1 MQKFN
6 QKQLRALEDGV
17 MIMNHFDSE
26 VRLAVSGIYDRL
38 IKKHWAFTSMPG
50 VSKTTKII
58 GILSK
63 SGINYHMITGKKSMR
78 DFLYQLCFLVDQYKP
93 SKDNPLIIFIDDCE
107 FLFADNENMNV
118 FKVMIGTQRTATWSN
133 NAALEGVRKLPK
145 PMQDSIMKYRLK
157 SSEGFEF
164 STNNVHFI
172 IASNIKFPTEDEA
185 ARKQAIS
192 PGPAA
197 EKLVS
202 KAAIGDRMNTYHID
216 FNSWEEQWGF
226 VANEILVN
234 PNFAN
239 GEFQFSLE
247 EREQMVKFTW
257 DNFHQLKSKSFRC
270 YEGLAQDMLR
280 YPDTYLDKWNS
291 SAHLDIS
298 YHKHKK

>member
-1 MQKFN
+1 MQKFKRE
-6 QKQLRALEDGV
+6 QIRGLEDGAI
-17 MIMNHFDSE
+17 IMNHFDSE
-26 VRLAVSGIYDRL
+26 VRLAVSGVYDRL

-58 GILSK
+58 TILDK
-63 SGINYHMITGKKSMR
+63 SGLNYHMITGKKSMR
-78 DFLYQLCFLVDQYKP
+78 DFLYQLCFLVDSYKP
-93 SKDNPLIIFIDDCE
+93 TKENPLIIFIDDCE

-118 FKVMIGTQRTATWSN
+118 FKVMIGKQQTATWSN
-133 NAALEGVRKLPK
+133 NAALEGVKKLPQ
-145 PMQDSIMKYRLK
+145 PMQKSILKHRLK

-164 STNNVHFI
+164 STKHVHFI

-185 ARKQAIS
+185 ARKQATQ
-192 PGPAA
+192 PG
-197 EKLVS
+197 KTSDRLVS

-226 VANEILVN
+226 VANEILQN

-257 DNFHQLKSKSFRC
+257 ENFHQLKSKSFRC

-298 YHKHKK
+298 YHKNKK

>member
-6 QKQLRALEDGV
+6 QKQIRGLEDGAL
-17 MIMNHFDSE
+17 IMDYFGSE
-26 VRLAVSGIYDRL
+26 VKLATSGVYDRL

-58 GILSK
+58 TILSK
-63 SGINYHMITGKKSMR
+63 SGLNYHMITGKKSMR
-78 DFLYQLCFLVDQYKP
+78 DFLYQLCFLVDSYKP
-93 SKDNPLIIFIDDCE
+93 TKENPLIIFIDDCE

-118 FKVMIGTQRTATWSN
+118 FKVMIGTQQTATWSN
-133 NAALEGVRKLPK
+133 NAALEGVKKLP
-145 PMQDSIMKYRLK
+145 PTMQKSIMKHRLK

-164 STNNVHFI
+164 STKHVHFI

-185 ARKQAIS
+185 ARKQATQ
-192 PGPAA
+192 PGKTAD
-197 EKLVS
+197 KLVS

-216 FNSWEEQWGF
+216 FNNWEEQWGF
-226 VANEILVN
+226 VANEILNN

-280 YPDTYLDKWNS
+280 YPDSYLDKWNS

-298 YHKHKK
+298 YHKK